1 MLHLGVNNPN
11 VNLKFEK
18 LFLGSEKLATQLT
31 FTCSKSTTETL
42 EKGVKYFQSWT
53 LTCSLNRL
61 LGRADYH
68 NFTNV
73 TSAVAEYTL
82 NHSITCWITLWGV
95 LVRLVEQYDNLKHYF
110 LTFMPTIWSLKSSVE
125 KALHYIKICSALE
138 DESTLQY
145 LSFVTYF
152 AIDFKL
158 FLRKFHSMNP
168 LVHILYDE
176 MRDCYR
182 IFCRSLS
189 NQSI

>member
-61 LGRADYH
+61 FGRADYH

-73 TSAVAEYTL
+73 TNAVAEYTL
-82 NHSITCWITLWGV
+82 KHSITCWITLWGV

-110 LTFMPTIWSLKSSVE
+110 LTFMPTI
-125 KALHYIKICSALE
+125 
-138 DESTLQY
+138 
-145 LSFVTYF
+145 
-152 AIDFKL
+152 
-158 FLRKFHSMNP
+158 
-168 LVHILYDE
+168 
-176 MRDCYR
+176 
-182 IFCRSLS
+182 
-189 NQSI
+189 